1 MTAIFF
7 HASARQLLISV
18 PSRLRRICLVRFPR
32 CYVFFFPLSVFSLFL
47 SSEHAVTRAIGFRA
61 SEGSEGIRGR
71 VSINSAPRR
80 PLRSPARTGGMSL

>member
-61 SEGSEGIRGR
+61 SEGIRGR